1 MSPLA
6 LWYSEMVASS
16 VDDVDVGD
24 ISLYGVDP
32 EGPVPDFGTDNMV
45 TVPESTV
52 QVTDNH
58 ADEIRS
64 LVPDPLV
71 DDGNHRIAYYL
82 AVANYLKMRY
92 RSSYSCKFIILFAV
106 TSSL

>member
-1 MSPLA
+1 M
-6 LWYSEMVASS
+6 
-16 VDDVDVGD
+16 GD

-32 EGPVPDFGTDNMV
+32 EGPVPDIEIDNMV

-64 LVPDPLV
+64 LVPDSLV
-71 DDGNHRIAYYL
+71 DDGNHGIAHYL
-82 AVANYLKMRY
+82 AIANYLKMRY
-92 RSSYSCKFIILFAV
+92 QS
-106 TSSL
+106 